1 MSSALC
7 NAHLQKELNGI
18 EENYKQQLAKKMNEH
33 LTEMKK

>member
-7 NAHLQKELNGI
+7 NAHLQKELNVI
-18 EENYKQQLAKKMNEH
+18 EKNYKQQLAKKMNEH